1 MSGNRL
7 AYLFQCYF
15 DRTATEQ
22 QKDELMELLRQAGN
36 DEQVK
41 YLMAETWHRLEADQK
56 TFSPDQSKKMLL
68 KILQDDLRQEG
79 SEAAEAVK
87 GREAVET
94 VRTLPPAATPPA
106 VTPPAAI
113 STVLKRGWFR
123 LPGAGLPRAAAA
135 AAIIFLS
142 GAGIYLLRKHK
153 PEKRLVRTEKLTPP
167 VSHDIPPGGNKAKLT
182 LADGSTISLDSLQ
195 NGDLARQGNAKI
207 VKLKSGGLA
216 YQVAA
221 SNKPQATSLA
231 TYNILSTPPGG
242 QYQLVLADG
251 SKVWLNAASSLRFP
265 TTFAGKER
273 SVEITGEA
281 YFEIKKNAEMP
292 FRVKVRDAEVEVLG
306 TSFNVMA
313 YNNEN
318 AIKTTLLEGAVKVSK
333 GNKSALLQPGQQA
346 ALNVSSSVINVRETD
361 VEEAVAWKN
370 GLFQFNS
377 DDIGTIMRQLGRWY
391 DVETGYEG
399 KIPDWH
405 FTGSIGRNIPLS
417 KVLKMLEVNDFHF
430 RIEGKKIIVL

>member
-1 MSGNRL
+1 MSENRL

-15 DRTATEQ
+15 DRTASEQ
-22 QKDELMELLRQAGN
+22 EKDELMELLRQAGN

-41 YLMAETWHRLEADQK
+41 HLMAETWHRLEVDQPI
-56 TFSPDQSKKMLL
+56 FSPEHSKNMLL
-68 KILQDDLRQEG
+68 KILQDGLQQEG
-79 SEAAEAVK
+79 PEVAGTERVPQIAV
-87 GREAVET
+87 VPSPI
-94 VRTLPPAATPPA
+94 VR
-106 VTPPAAI
+106 
-113 STVLKRGWFR
+113 RGWFR
-123 LPGAGLPRAAAA
+123 FPGIGLSRGGMPRAAAA
-135 AAIIFLS
+135 AVLIFLS

-153 PEKRLVRTEKLTPP
+153 AEKELVRTERFVPP
-167 VSHDIPPGGNKAKLT
+167 VIHDIPPGGNKATLT
-182 LADGSTISLDSLQ
+182 LVDGSTITLDSLQ
-195 NGDLARQGNAKI
+195 NVDLTRQGNAKI

-216 YQVAA
+216 YQAA
-221 SNKPQATSLA
+221 TGGKLQTTGEAA
-231 TYNILSTPPGG
+231 YNIISTPPGG

-251 SKVWLNAASSLRFP
+251 SKVWLNAASTLRFP
-265 TTFAGKER
+265 TTFTGKER

-292 FRVKVRDAEVEVLG
+292 FRVKVRDAVVDVLG

-318 AIKTTLLEGAVKVSK
+318 AIKTTLLEGAVKIIK

-346 ALNVSSSVINVRETD
+346 ALNVTTSSINVREAD

-370 GLFQFNS
+370 GLFQFDS

-391 DVETGYEG
+391 DVETAYEG

-417 KVLKMLEVNDFHF
+417 QVLKMLEVNDFHF